1 MENILSSNIANFIPD
16 QYFTKIAILKSDDS
30 LAYKKIYTDEY
41 GVENSY
47 DRQETITH
55 PMWSEGKSELT
66 AIYTSSLQSFPTRI
80 YYRDVYDRYDL
91 SNGVQFSIAYGDV
104 NGFGSTTGS
113 NDELPYNVYE
123 SKAIYSQYYNLLIN
137 HHTSSTDFPRTHF
150 YAISVNSVNMKD
162 SITQGGWQLSLSKVN
177 TLGTVD
183 NLTVPVTLIDE
194 SIGITDRKLLD
205 EYVYKIKEGTLTD
218 GLDENPSFDSWGF
231 FYPKNGIILLD
242 GAILSSSGYLVSDR
256 SPATGSGAVYLSSNA
271 DRLFTSISG
280 AMEINADDHAF
291 RATATE
297 RLESIV
303 TFIRVLADDF
313 NYTNNTSVVN
323 DLENYEIKPITI
335 ENGYNF
341 TYITQ
346 VGLYNDD
353 NELLAVAK
361 LSKPIRK
368 TKDTELV
375 IRIRIRN

>member
-1 MENILSSNIANFIPD
+1 MENILSSNITNFIPD
-16 QYFTKIAILKSDDS
+16 EYFTKIAILKSDDS

-55 PMWSEGKSELT
+55 PMWSEGKSELI
-66 AIYTSSLQSFPTRI
+66 AVYTSSLQSFPTRI

-137 HHTSSTDFPRTHF
+137 HHTSSTDFPKTHF
-150 YAISVNSVNMKD
+150 YAISVNSINMKD

-183 NLTVPVTLIDE
+183 NLTTPITLIDE
-194 SIGITDRKLLD
+194 SIGITDKKLLD

-218 GLDENPSFDSWGF
+218 GLDETPSFDSWGF

-242 GAILSSSGYLVSDR
+242 GAILSSSGYLISDR

-280 AMEINADDHAF
+280 AMVINNDDYPF

-313 NYTNNTSVVN
+313 NYTNNTSAVS

-346 VGLYNDD
+346 IGLYNDD

-375 IRIRIRN
+375 MRIRIRN

>member
-1 MENILSSNIANFIPD
+1 MENILSSNITNFIPD
-16 QYFTKIAILKSDDS
+16 EYFTKIAILKSDDS

-55 PMWSEGKSELT
+55 PMWSEGKSELI

-137 HHTSSTDFPRTHF
+137 HHTSSTDFPKTHF
-150 YAISVNSVNMKD
+150 YAISVNSINMKD

-177 TLGTVD
+177 TFGTVD
-183 NLTVPVTLIDE
+183 NLTTPITLIDE
-194 SIGITDRKLLD
+194 SIGITDKKLLD

-218 GLDENPSFDSWGF
+218 GLDETPSFDSWGF

-242 GAILSSSGYLVSDR
+242 GAILSSSGYLISDR

-280 AMEINADDHAF
+280 AMQINTDDYPF
-291 RATATE
+291 RARATE

-303 TFIRVLADDF
+303 TFIRVLTDDF
-313 NYTNNTSVVN
+313 NYTNNVSAVN
-323 DLENYEIKPITI
+323 DLENYEIKSTTI

-346 VGLYNDD
+346 IGLYNDD

>member
-1 MENILSSNIANFIPD
+1 MENILSSNITNFIPD
-16 QYFTKIAILKSDDS
+16 EYFTKIAILKSDDS

-55 PMWSEGKSELT
+55 PMWSEGKSELI
-66 AIYTSSLQSFPTRI
+66 AVYTSSLQSFPTRI

-137 HHTSSTDFPRTHF
+137 HHTSSTDFPKTHF
-150 YAISVNSVNMKD
+150 YAISVNSINMKD

-177 TLGTVD
+177 TFGTVD
-183 NLTVPVTLIDE
+183 NLTTPITLIDE
-194 SIGITDRKLLD
+194 SIGITDKKLLD

-218 GLDENPSFDSWGF
+218 GLDETPSFDSWGF

-242 GAILSSSGYLVSDR
+242 GAILSSSGYLISDR

-280 AMEINADDHAF
+280 AMQINTDDYPF
-291 RATATE
+291 RARATE

-303 TFIRVLADDF
+303 TFIRVLTDDF
-313 NYTNNTSVVN
+313 NYTNNVSAVN
-323 DLENYEIKPITI
+323 DLENYEIKSTTI

-346 VGLYNDD
+346 IGLYNDD

>member
-1 MENILSSNIANFIPD
+1 
-16 QYFTKIAILKSDDS
+16 
-30 LAYKKIYTDEY
+30 
-41 GVENSY
+41 
-47 DRQETITH
+47 
-55 PMWSEGKSELT
+55 MWSEGKSELI
-66 AIYTSSLQSFPTRI
+66 AVYTSSLQSFPTRI

-137 HHTSSTDFPRTHF
+137 HHTSSTDFPKTHF
-150 YAISVNSVNMKD
+150 YAISVNSINMKD

-177 TLGTVD
+177 TFGTVD
-183 NLTVPVTLIDE
+183 NLTTPITLIDE
-194 SIGITDRKLLD
+194 SIGITDKKLLD

-218 GLDENPSFDSWGF
+218 GLDETPLFDSWGF

-242 GAILSSSGYLVSDR
+242 GAILSSSGYLISDR

-280 AMEINADDHAF
+280 AMQINTDDYPF
-291 RATATE
+291 RARATE

-303 TFIRVLADDF
+303 TFIRVLTDDF
-313 NYTNNTSVVN
+313 NYTNNVSAVN
-323 DLENYEIKPITI
+323 DLENYEIKSTTI

-346 VGLYNDD
+346 IGLYNDD

>member
-1 MENILSSNIANFIPD
+1 MENILSSNITNFIPD
-16 QYFTKIAILKSDDS
+16 EYFTKIAILKSDDS

-55 PMWSEGKSELT
+55 PMWSEGKSELI
-66 AIYTSSLQSFPTRI
+66 AVYTSSLQSFPTRI

-137 HHTSSTDFPRTHF
+137 HHTSSTDFPKTHF
-150 YAISVNSVNMKD
+150 YAISVNSINMKD

-183 NLTVPVTLIDE
+183 NLTTPITLIDE
-194 SIGITDRKLLD
+194 SIGITDKKLLD

-218 GLDENPSFDSWGF
+218 GLDETPSFDSWGF

-242 GAILSSSGYLVSDR
+242 GAILSSSGYLISDR

-280 AMEINADDHAF
+280 AMQINTDDYPF
-291 RATATE
+291 RARATE

-303 TFIRVLADDF
+303 TFIRVLTDDF
-313 NYTNNTSVVN
+313 NYTNNISAVN
-323 DLENYEIKPITI
+323 DLENYEIKSTTI

>member
-16 QYFTKIAILKSDDS
+16 EYFTKIAILKSDDS

-55 PMWSEGKSELT
+55 PMWSEGKSELIT
-66 AIYTSSLQSFPTRI
+66 IYTSSLQSFPTRI

-137 HHTSSTDFPRTHF
+137 HHTSSTDFPKTHF
-150 YAISVNSVNMKD
+150 YAISVNSINMKD

-183 NLTVPVTLIDE
+183 NLTVPITLIDE
-194 SIGITDRKLLD
+194 SIGITDKKLLD

-218 GLDENPSFDSWGF
+218 GLDETPSFDSWGF

-242 GAILSSSGYLVSDR
+242 GAILSSSGYLISDR

-280 AMEINADDHAF
+280 AMVINNDDYPF

-313 NYTNNTSVVN
+313 NYTNNTSAVS

-346 VGLYNDD
+346 IGLYNDD

-375 IRIRIRN
+375 MRIRIRN

>member
-1 MENILSSNIANFIPD
+1 MENILSSNITNFIPD
-16 QYFTKIAILKSDDS
+16 EYFTKIAILKSDDS

-55 PMWSEGKSELT
+55 PMWSEGKSELI
-66 AIYTSSLQSFPTRI
+66 AVYTSSLQSFPTRI

-137 HHTSSTDFPRTHF
+137 HHTSSTDFPKTHF
-150 YAISVNSVNMKD
+150 YAISVNSINMKD

-177 TLGTVD
+177 TFGTVD
-183 NLTVPVTLIDE
+183 NLTTPITLIDE
-194 SIGITDRKLLD
+194 SIGITDKKLLD

-218 GLDENPSFDSWGF
+218 GLDETPLFDSWGF

-242 GAILSSSGYLVSDR
+242 GAILSSSGYLISDR

-280 AMEINADDHAF
+280 AMQINTDDYPF
-291 RATATE
+291 RARATE

-303 TFIRVLADDF
+303 TFIRVLTDDF
-313 NYTNNTSVVN
+313 NYTNNVSAVN
-323 DLENYEIKPITI
+323 DLENYEIKSTTI

-346 VGLYNDD
+346 IGLYNDD